1 MRCLLLRSSFFLC
14 LSLQKICAFKRFSRS
29 SCSIMVKK
37 GSKAKDAST
46 DHPMDLSTMSEG
58 NKLDVPVPTKEK
70 ASKVKTKASEDEE
83 DDGGDEKKPKAK
95 KVQTM
100 IERDPIGRYRSL
112 PSSGK
117 FTKIISWNVAG
128 LRGILKKNA
137 NVLKNLVVSEQ
148 PDILCLQEHKL
159 QPDHAQEF
167 IHLLSDLGYKGF
179 WTYSV
184 EKKGYSGTVVFVRA
198 TLSDDTAAA
207 GAPSSTSSASSSSS
221 PAKKSK
227 KQASLKSFFG
237 KAAGGDGD
245 GDSGESDTIAVT
257 MEPLPPTMIVENV
270 IYDLPDKRF
279 IGEGRIVQIET
290 PGFYFIG
297 TYVPNSGQKLERLDY
312 RTNDW
317 DVYIRDYLRDLA
329 KTKPV
334 IFGGDLNVAHLDL
347 DIYNAGQPHLKKQAG
362 TTPQERASFGVLLSS
377 GFKDALRHFYPEA
390 RGQFTYWSQRTFAR
404 PVNNGL
410 RLDYFICSENLFD
423 TTTTSPSS
431 SSSSSATG
439 RKRSADTAIT
449 SPTVSV
455 VDSYILHKETEGYSD
470 HAPVVLILQE
480 T

>member
-1 MRCLLLRSSFFLC
+1 
-14 LSLQKICAFKRFSRS
+14 
-29 SCSIMVKK
+29 MV
-37 GSKAKDAST
+37 
-46 DHPMDLSTMSEG
+46 
-58 NKLDVPVPTKEK
+58 
-70 ASKVKTKASEDEE
+70 
-83 DDGGDEKKPKAK
+83 
-95 KVQTM
+95 
-100 IERDPIGRYRSL
+100 ERDPIGRYRTL
-112 PSSGK
+112 PSPSNGK

-137 NVLKNLVVSEQ
+137 DVLKNLVVAEQ

-167 IHLLSDLGYKGF
+167 IHLLSDLGYKGL
-179 WTYSV
+179 WTYSA

-198 TLSDDTAAA
+198 TLSDDAAIVA
-207 GAPSSTSSASSSSS
+207 GAPSSAASSSSS
-221 PAKKSK
+221 SSSSAKKPK
-227 KQASLKSFFG
+227 KQASLQSFFG
-237 KAAGGDGD
+237 KAAGGGA
-245 GDSGESDTIAVT
+245 GGSDTTAAVAS
-257 MEPLPPTMIVENV
+257 ELPPPTMIVESV
-270 IYDLPDKRF
+270 MYDLPDKRF
-279 IGEGRIVQIET
+279 VGEGRIVQIET

-297 TYVPNSGQKLERLDY
+297 SYVPNSGQKLERLDY

-334 IFGGDLNVAHLDL
+334 IFGGDLNVAHLDI

-362 TTPQERASFGVLLSS
+362 TTPEERASFGVLLSS

-410 RLDYFICSENLFD
+410 RLDYFICSESLFD
-423 TTTTSPSS
+423 DATTTSSS
-431 SSSSSATG
+431 SSSSSASSVTG
-439 RKRSADTAIT
+439 QKRSADTANT
-449 SPTVSV
+449 PPTVSV
-455 VDSYILHKETEGYSD
+455 VDSYILHTETEGYSD